1 MIVRGTGLAASAV
14 SPYLNPTM
22 SVLRFFSPVRAYR
35 DLRTYVTQREQPHRL
50 LFLVISV
57 GITSL
62 LIAGFV
68 KDSFFERAYK
78 RDVQYVEDWRLDRT
92 DEEIIARQAVMKAER
107 DKILAELKAR
117 QEKRQAEFKR
127 LDDKLNSWGI

>member
-1 MIVRGTGLAASAV
+1 
-14 SPYLNPTM
+14 M

-35 DLRTYVTQREQPHRL
+35 DLRAYVTQREQPHRL

-127 LDDKLNSWGI
+127 LDDKLKSWGI